1 MPLLKNK
8 KFNKFLSIWLLVLI
22 SMVIFII
29 FIGGLTRLTDSGL
42 SITEWQVFSGILY
55 PITDD
60 QWNYYFQLYKE
71 IPQYNLIN
79 NLMSINDFK
88 FIFFWEY
95 FHRMLGR
102 LIGIT
107 FIIPFTYLIYVRALK
122 IEYIIKFFV
131 IFLLIS
137 FQGFIGWYMVQS
149 GLVNNVSVSHY
160 RLSIHLFFA
169 FIILS
174 TLLWY
179 YLNLSTQI
187 NKSFFNST
195 NSFSSIKILI
205 YLIFTQIIFGAF
217 VSGLDAGKI
226 YQTWPLM
233 NNSYFPDDSYLIN
246 VLNFDNQSIVQFI
259 HRNLA
264 YVIFFISLF
273 IGYQIIFK
281 KIIKLIR
288 SYYIFIFFI
297 VLQIVLGIITLLSNV
312 NIYIA
317 SMHQISSIFLV
328 IFSLKLYHRS
338 ID

>member
-1 MPLLKNK
+1 M
-8 KFNKFLSIWLLVLI
+8 
-22 SMVIFII
+22 
-29 FIGGLTRLTDSGL
+29 
-42 SITEWQVFSGILY
+42 
-55 PITDD
+55 
-60 QWNYYFQLYKE
+60 
-71 IPQYNLIN
+71 
-79 NLMSINDFK
+79 
-88 FIFFWEY
+88 
-95 FHRMLGR
+95 
-102 LIGIT
+102 
-107 FIIPFTYLIYVRALK
+107 
-122 IEYIIKFFV
+122 
-131 IFLLIS
+131 
-137 FQGFIGWYMVQS
+137 
-149 GLVNNVSVSHY
+149 
-160 RLSIHLFFA
+160 
-169 FIILS
+169 
-174 TLLWY
+174 
-179 YLNLSTQI
+179 
-187 NKSFFNST
+187 
-195 NSFSSIKILI
+195 I